1 MSSFKNSIPKRKYRE
16 RGQLKKREG
25 LGFLEK
31 KQDYKIRAINYHQK
45 QDKLDKLRLKAS
57 LKNPDEF
64 YFKMIKSKTQVF
76 FEFCLFHIPFKK
88 DGQHIDLSDDE
99 DVDPKEY
106 RKMLKNQ
113 NSSMFKL
120 QNYRDSK
127 VCIHK

>member
-64 YFKMIKSKTQVF
+64 YFKMIKSKTQVIL
-76 FEFCLFHIPFKK
+76 LF
-88 DGQHIDLSDDE
+88 
-99 DVDPKEY
+99 KEY
-106 RKMLKNQ
+106 
-113 NSSMFKL
+113 SIYIF
-120 QNYRDSK
+120 
-127 VCIHK
+127 V